1 MKWVAVFLS
10 SRAALATADPVESS
24 TEPERL
30 VVGAVWEK
38 LRTEAETSKKAEAR
52 IGMNGV
58 YYRAVRFRMR

>member
-1 MKWVAVFLS
+1 
-10 SRAALATADPVESS
+10 VESS

-38 LRTEAETSKKAEAR
+38 LRTEEATSKKAEAR
-52 IGMNGV
+52 TGMNGV